1 MSKYESF
8 LKLKGMVGDVVRSIN
23 LATGNNAQGEYDRQN
38 DKATF
43 TFSFDRLLDASWTPA
58 RIHLE
63 MAHGYYGSSSG
74 YNDMSPEAAKYVV
87 QACNAL
93 SGQIAKKAIELAQK
107 DLAAAQQEAQAEA
120 KQVLISV
127 LSPDIGDSGEGA
139 GEAGPGGGGQI
150 TERGQA

>member
-1 MSKYESF
+1 MSKYEAF
-8 LKLKGMVGDVVRSIN
+8 VKLKGLVGSVVRSIN

-43 TFSFDRLLDASWTPA
+43 QFSFDRLLNDSWTPA

-74 YNDMSPEAAKYVV
+74 YNDMSPEVAKYVV
-87 QACNAL
+87 QACNVL
-93 SGQIAKKAIELAQK
+93 SGQIARKAIELAQK

-120 KQVLISV
+120 KQVIAEV
-127 LSPDIGDSGEGA
+127 SP
-139 GEAGPGGGGQI
+139 
-150 TERGQA
+150 